1 MVLSMQDQG
10 EVGLSETQWRLLWEQ
25 QLDWATRRRITKATR
40 RGRALADP
48 DEAAIAVEF
57 ARRRMSRVRLAAAIN
72 TILYL
77 GLLVAMVV
85 LREGDVV
92 WTYWLLFGV
101 FLAAAVASPVIALW
115 LSRRLRAAERRN
127 REVLSFA
134 ERRDSDR
141 WRIVHQVPPPPSP
154 YAAHA
159 ASFDQVEQP
168 ET

>member
-1 MVLSMQDQG
+1 MRDQG

-25 QLDWATRRRITKATR
+25 QVDRATRRRITRATR

-57 ARRRMSRVRLAAAIN
+57 ARRRKSQVWLSAAFN
-72 TILYL
+72 MVVCL
-77 GLLVAMVV
+77 GLLVAMIV

-92 WTYWLLFGV
+92 WVYWLWFGIV
-101 FLAAAVASPVIALW
+101 LAVVAASPIIAIW

-134 ERRDSDR
+134 QRHDSDR
-141 WRIVHQVPPPPSP
+141 
-154 YAAHA
+154 
-159 ASFDQVEQP
+159 
-168 ET
+168 